1 MPQKPRTAVYKD
13 SVTAELALR
22 AHFFIADEYPKDT
35 TFAHL
40 GKKMLLQIQN
50 STGILYFTGEY
61 YEACKR
67 FAEENHVEL
76 KQNDTTLDSLL
87 RSQASSYWSGEKL
100 WRRAQEIK
108 RELLNEFHSL
118 FCQEVNKQWPVIP
131 SGKTMEDLMQE
142 LRKKLF
148 SRKTQEL
155 KESEAVTG
163 FHQSLVINM

>member
-1 MPQKPRTAVYKD
+1 MNIRRI
-13 SVTAELALR
+13 L
-22 AHFFIADEYPKDT
+22 
-35 TFAHL
+35 L

-50 STGILYFTGEY
+50 STGIPYFTGEY

-155 KESEAVTG
+155 KDTKINKTVNLFQWQTFPCFPFWKRLLVNRARIILL
-163 FHQSLVINM
+163 SLAIAEPVSD